1 MSVLGLDVGTTGCK
15 AMVFDERGRPV
26 SHAYREY
33 EKAVS
38 ASEIDPAGLWECV
51 CEVIKSAVAESAE
64 PVRALGIS
72 SFGESFV
79 AIDKRGRALADV
91 MLYTDPR
98 GAAQCERYVEA
109 LGQDRIMQL
118 SGLKPHPM
126 YSLAKIGYLRDEQP
140 DVFGAAHKFLLMED
154 FVIFRLTGEC
164 CIDYSLA
171 STAPRLWVFDLENN
185 KLLFREVVAHG
196 QGTGENMARV
206 FSNRDGSH
214 QSSLGLF
221 RTADTYQGRNGYSLR
236 MVGLEPGVNDAAMAR
251 AIVMHGAPY
260 VNVGNA
266 QKQGRL
272 GRSWGCPALRP
283 EVAKQVIDS
292 LKNGQMI
299 FAYYPDSNWLTH
311 SPFLACR
318 NKRVAAV
325 GAGAPSARP
334 LAAQ

>member
-1 MSVLGLDVGTTGCK
+1 MRPTLFALALVLCPIASVAAQSDVTTLARLAPDADPRVLGL
-15 AMVFDERGRPV
+15 
-26 SHAYREY
+26 
-33 EKAVS
+33 
-38 ASEIDPAGLWECV
+38 
-51 CEVIKSAVAESAE
+51 
-64 PVRALGIS
+64 AL
-72 SFGESFV
+72 E
-79 AIDKRGRALADV
+79 ARDC
-91 MLYTDPR
+91 
-98 GAAQCERYVEA
+98 AAQQ
-109 LGQDRIMQL
+109 LGQQASAR
-118 SGLKPHPM
+118 
-126 YSLAKIGYLRDEQP
+126 LA
-140 DVFGAAHKFLLMED
+140 V
-154 FVIFRLTGEC
+154 
-164 CIDYSLA
+164 IDYSLA
-171 STAPRLWVFDLENN
+171 STTPRLWVFDLENN
-185 KLLFREVVAHG
+185 RLLFREVVAHG
-196 QGTGENMARV
+196 QGTGENMAHA

-221 RTADTYQGRNGYSLR
+221 RTADTYQGHNGYSLR

-325 GAGAPSARP
+325 GAGAPSSRS
-334 LAAQ
+334 LAAE